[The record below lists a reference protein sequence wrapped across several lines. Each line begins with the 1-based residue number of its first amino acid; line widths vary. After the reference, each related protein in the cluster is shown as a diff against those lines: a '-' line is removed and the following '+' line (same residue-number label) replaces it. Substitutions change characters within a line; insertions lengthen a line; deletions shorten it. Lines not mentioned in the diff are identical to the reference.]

1 MTAVHGERLTIRIW
15 PISSPTHAAFGSGCL
30 PGLGGDPSTRPGA
43 SCERIAGGAYRGDLR
58 RFDGVNLVAKKY
70 GLPLAAVMLMLQQ
83 AMGEEPAS

>member
-1 MTAVHGERLTIRIW
+1 MRADRR
-15 PISSPTHAAFGSGCL
+15 GSL
-30 PGLGGDPSTRPGA
+30 PGRP
-43 SCERIAGGAYRGDLR
+43 R